1 MENNTSV
8 VIIDNHPV
16 VRHGISTMLEQ
27 RSDMDVV
34 GESEAGASALPVI
47 GYCKPDI
54 AIVDSSMTTFSGVD
68 IIPDIKALSKETA
81 IIIYS
86 MHQKHEPIY
95 RAFKA
100 GVKGYVLKIDPT
112 NDIIDAI
119 NEVKHGRIFISPKI
133 PSTVRKQLLAGN
145 DGDTEGG
152 LSSLSNREYE
162 IAKLLS
168 QCMRPDEIGDALC
181 ISPRTVRVHRSN
193 MMHKLNCERANE
205 LLVLLRDYFYH

>member
-1 MENNTSV
+1 METTSV

-16 VRHGISTMLEQ
+16 VRHGISSMLEQ

-34 GESEAGASALPVI
+34 GESEAATSALPVI
-47 GYCKPDI
+47 GYCKPDVV
-54 AIVDSSMTTFSGVD
+54 IVDSSMTAFSGVD
-68 IIPDIKALSKETA
+68 IIKDIKALSKGTS

-100 GVKGYVLKIDPT
+100 GVKGYVLKIDAT
-112 NDIIDAI
+112 NDLIDAI
-119 NEVKHGRIFISPKI
+119 TEVTHGRMFISQKI
-133 PSTVRKQLLAGN
+133 SSNVRKQLFAGN
-145 DGDTEGG
+145 DGYTEGG
-152 LSSLSNREYE
+152 LSSLSAREYE

-168 QCMRPDEIGDALC
+168 QCMRPDEIGEALC

>member
-1 MENNTSV
+1 MENTSV
-8 VIIDNHPV
+8 VIVDNHPV
-16 VRHGISTMLEQ
+16 VRQGISTILEK
-27 RSDMDVV
+27 RSDMVVV
-34 GESEAGASALPVI
+34 GESEAATSALPVI
-47 GYCKPDI
+47 GYCKPDV
-54 AIVDSSMTTFSGVD
+54 AIIDSSMTTYSGVD
-68 IIPDIKALSKETA
+68 IIPEIKALSGDTA

-100 GVKGYVLKIDPT
+100 GVKGYVLKVDST
-112 NDIIDAI
+112 SALIDAI
-119 NEVKHGRIFISPKI
+119 NEVKQGRVFISEKI
-133 PSTVRKQLLAGN
+133 PSTVRAQLLAGN

-152 LSSLSNREYE
+152 LSSLSTREYE

-168 QCMRPDEIGDALC
+168 QCMRPDEIGESLC

-193 MMHKLNCERANE
+193 IMHKLNCERANE

>member
-1 MENNTSV
+1 METTSV

-16 VRHGISTMLEQ
+16 VRHGISSMLEQ

-34 GESEAGASALPVI
+34 GESEAATSALPVI
-47 GYCKPDI
+47 GYCKPDVV
-54 AIVDSSMTTFSGVD
+54 IVDSSMTAFCGVD
-68 IIPDIKALSKETA
+68 IIKDIKALSKGTS

-100 GVKGYVLKIDPT
+100 GVKGYVLKIDAT
-112 NDIIDAI
+112 NDLIDAI
-119 NEVKHGRIFISPKI
+119 TEVTHGRMFISQKI
-133 PSTVRKQLLAGN
+133 SSNVRKQLFAGN
-145 DGDTEGG
+145 DGYTEGG
-152 LSSLSNREYE
+152 LSSLSAREYE

-168 QCMRPDEIGDALC
+168 QCMRPDEIGEALC

>member
-1 MENNTSV
+1 METTSV

-16 VRHGISTMLEQ
+16 VRHGISSMLEQ

-34 GESEAGASALPVI
+34 GESEAATSALPVI
-47 GYCKPDI
+47 GYCKPDVV
-54 AIVDSSMTTFSGVD
+54 IVDSSMTAFSGVD
-68 IIPDIKALSKETA
+68 IIKDIKALSKGTS

-100 GVKGYVLKIDPT
+100 GVKGYVLKIDAT
-112 NDIIDAI
+112 NDLIDAI
-119 NEVKHGRIFISPKI
+119 TEVTHGRMFISQKI
-133 PSTVRKQLLAGN
+133 SSNVRKQLFAGN
-145 DGDTEGG
+145 DGYAEGG
-152 LSSLSNREYE
+152 LSSLSAREYE

-168 QCMRPDEIGDALC
+168 QCMRPDEIGEALC